1 MKFIDDIKF
10 ATEELKLKFR
20 TSRMKEDEYFR
31 CDKIPYSFQ
40 FPGTKYLGLP
50 GIYKILKTVGPFLYK
65 WKGKVFHV
73 RCPGVDYIEISYN
86 KGNLSNGVL
95 CQMLVSF
102 IYQYK
107 EFPEHLDRRIYEEL
121 IDTLFGK
128 IIKNDNALSLLAL
141 HKAIYEEYNKIKDE
155 KMRVVFQT
163 SMETYI
169 GIFEEF
175 DIPLIYT
182 VVLPI
187 YQRLLN
193 PTRFNQIKNILDKAF
208 YHHYKRKDL
217 MKDRT
222 EVVQTINELN
232 IHKRY
237 PLPE

>member
-20 TSRMKEDEYFR
+20 TSRMKEGEYFL
-31 CDKIPYSFQ
+31 CYKIPYSFQ
-40 FPGTKYLGLP
+40 FPCTKYLGLP
-50 GIYKILKTVGPFLYK
+50 GIYKILKTLGPFLYK
-65 WKGKVFHV
+65 WKGKIFHI
-73 RCPGVDYIEISYN
+73 RCQGVDYIEISYN

-107 EFPEHLDRRIYEEL
+107 EFPEHLERRIYEEL
-121 IDTLFGK
+121 INALFNK
-128 IIKNDNALSLLAL
+128 EIKNDYALSLLAL

-155 KMRVVFQT
+155 KMKVVFQT
-163 SMETYI
+163 SMESYI

-193 PTRFNQIKNILDKAF
+193 PTRFNQIKSILDKAF
-208 YHHYKRKDL
+208 YYHYKRENL

-222 EVVQTINELN
+222 EIVQTINELN